1 MTMDTAYSESEERPD
16 LFGPGRPA
24 PGELLSDK
32 AYRMIEERIVTL
44 ALAPGAVLTE
54 SALAADLGIGRTP
67 VREALQRL
75 AREGMVQFL
84 PNKGVR
90 VSEIDTKAQLRLLEV
105 RRELERLTA
114 TLAAERATPEQRER
128 FRALER
134 SFRLVASHSE
144 DIVFLRL
151 DRAFNQLL
159 PEAAHNP
166 YCATMM
172 SIIEGLA
179 RRFYYRYR
187 DSLDLARTAALHADI
202 AGAVASGDLARTA
215 EAVETLVGYNERF
228 AVESL
233 TLP

>member
-1 MTMDTAYSESEERPD
+1 MDSDFPSARLEPD
-16 LFGPGRPA
+16 EDGQARVV

-105 RRELERLTA
+105 RRQLEGLTA

-128 FRALER
+128 FQALER
-134 SFRLVASHSE
+134 SFRLVETHADE
-144 DIVFLRL
+144 IVFLRL

-179 RRFYYRYR
+179 RRFYFRYR
-187 DSLDLARTAALHADI
+187 ASLDVARTAALHADI
-202 AGAVASGDLARTA
+202 AGAIAMGNVARTRA
-215 EAVETLVGYNERF
+215 AVDALVDYNERF
-228 AVESL
+228 AIASL
-233 TLP
+233 ALP

>member
-1 MTMDTAYSESEERPD
+1 MTMETAYPASERFAEPDAAERPV
-16 LFGPGRPA
+16 A
-24 PGELLSDK
+24 SELLSDK

-54 SALAADLGIGRTP
+54 SALAGDLGIGRTP

-105 RRELERLTA
+105 RREIERLTA
-114 TLAAERATPEQRER
+114 TLAAERATPDQRER

-134 SFRLVASHSE
+134 SFRLVASHSD

-159 PEAAHNP
+159 PQAAHNP

-179 RRFYYRYR
+179 RRFYFRYR
-187 DSLDLARTAALHADI
+187 ASLDLARTAHLHADI
-202 AGAVASGDLARTA
+202 AGAVAAGDPERTA
-215 EAVETLVGYNERF
+215 RAVETLIGYNERF
-228 AVESL
+228 AVTSL

>member
-1 MTMDTAYSESEERPD
+1 MDTGLPSAEHRPD
-16 LFGPGRPA
+16 GDAPVRIV

-44 ALAPGAVLTE
+44 ALAPGTVLTE
-54 SALAADLGIGRTP
+54 SALAGDLGIGRTP

-105 RRELERLTA
+105 RRPLEVLTA
-114 TLAAERATPEQRER
+114 TLAADRATPDQRER
-128 FRALER
+128 FRALEQ

-179 RRFYYRYR
+179 RRFFFRYR
-187 DSLDLARTAALHADI
+187 ASLDLARTAELHADI
-202 AGAVASGDLARTA
+202 AGAVAAGDGAAARA
-215 EAVETLVGYNERF
+215 AVDALVDYNARF
-228 AVESL
+228 AVSSL